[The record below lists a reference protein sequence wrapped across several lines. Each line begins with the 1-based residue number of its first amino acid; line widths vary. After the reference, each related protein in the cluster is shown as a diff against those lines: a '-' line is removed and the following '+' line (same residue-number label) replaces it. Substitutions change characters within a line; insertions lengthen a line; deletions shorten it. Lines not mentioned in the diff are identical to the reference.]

1 MLMRR
6 LLGLLPALLLVPL
19 LSACGDDGAGT
30 VTDDPAPTV
39 STSASTD
46 GGGSA
51 VEVKIL
57 AMMTETAAGGEVSQ
71 TPVPLPDDD
80 AVAKFNEQFDTDAL
94 PTRILEAV
102 HAADV
107 PDDELLYGAVVAI
120 GCDSP
125 TEVTVTEG
133 PSGLLIAAVEVPKP
147 LEECFAPMTTVALVL
162 VPASAV

>member
-1 MLMRR
+1 MRR
-6 LLGLLPALLLVPL
+6 LLGFLPALLLVPL
-19 LSACGDDGAGT
+19 VSACGDDEAGT
-30 VTDDPAPTV
+30 VTSDPAPTV
-39 STSASTD
+39 STSAPSDT
-46 GGGSA
+46 GGSA

-57 AMMTETAAGGEVSQ
+57 AMMTETAAGGTVSE

-80 AVAKFNEQFDTDAL
+80 AVAQFNQHFDTDAL

-120 GCDSP
+120 GCDAP
-125 TEVTVTEG
+125 TQVTVTEG
-133 PSGLLIAAVEVPKP
+133 DSGLLISAVEVPKP

-162 VPASAV
+162 IPASAA